1 MRALLVLLCLW
12 CAGALAAQE
21 RQARIEL
28 DDGRVVV
35 GRVVQVDNTGI
46 ALRVDD
52 RVVAFRNAQ
61 IRSCHFEEVEGEAPA
76 PPAAPGVETS
86 PAPVAAPDD
95 APAEPEGPHRTR
107 ALWDSRLHAFEAAFP
122 WLVPKTGAEWFS
134 LGLTT
139 FVLLAVAV
147 HIAARLSA
155 TDRLGFGRAIM
166 LASWFLVSTLLQ
178 VALVPN
184 HAAGVA
190 LVLLANVG
198 VAVALFQF
206 AYGLSTSAAGLAV
219 FLLGLETGLCF
230 AILRLTDA
238 TFKNMG

>member
-28 DDGRVVV
+28 DDGRVVI

-61 IRSCHFEEVEGEAPA
+61 IRSCHFEEVEPEAPP
-76 PPAAPGVETS
+76 PPAPAVETRPV
-86 PAPVAAPDD
+86 PAAAPDD
-95 APAEPEGPHRTR
+95 APGEPDGPHRTR

-122 WLVPKTGAEWFS
+122 WLVPKTGAEWLS
-134 LGLTT
+134 LGLTS
-139 FVLLAVAV
+139 FALLAIAV

-206 AYGLSTSAAGLAV
+206 AYGLSTAAAGLAV
-219 FLLGLETGLCF
+219 FLLGLESGLCF
-230 AILRLTDA
+230 ALLRLTDA
-238 TFKNMG
+238 TLKNIGQ

>member
-21 RQARIEL
+21 RQARLEL
-28 DDGRVVV
+28 EDGRVVI

-61 IRSCHFEEVEGEAPA
+61 IRSCHFEEVEPEAPA
-76 PPAAPGVETS
+76 PPPAPGVETR
-86 PAPVAAPDD
+86 PAAASPDD
-95 APAEPEGPHRTR
+95 ARPEPDSPHRTR

-122 WLVPKTGAEWFS
+122 WLVPKTGAEWLS
-134 LGLTT
+134 LGLTS
-139 FVLLAVAV
+139 FALLAVAV

-155 TDRLGFGRAIM
+155 TDRLGFGRALM
-166 LASWFLVSTLLQ
+166 LAAWFFVSTLLQ

-190 LVLLANVG
+190 LVLLANLG
-198 VAVALFQF
+198 IAVALFQF

-219 FLLGLETGLCF
+219 FLLGLESGLCF

-238 TFKNMG
+238 TFKNIGG